1 VPPGKSSDRRGLT
14 YSQQIDVLET
24 IVQIVWFKRDLRVQ
38 DHRALANAAQRGQ
51 VMPLFVVEP
60 EYWRLDDVSCRH
72 WEFVAEALQDVRADL
87 AALGQPLVVQ
97 VGDVV
102 EVLEGLRKTVGVD
115 ALWSHE
121 ETGNGWTYARDKRV
135 GAWCR
140 THGVP
145 WHEVPQHGVQRRLAS
160 RNGWAAQWDRFMAET
175 IIQAPALAPI
185 DIDPGPI
192 PTGADL
198 TLLPDGAHARQVG
211 GRTEAQGLLSSFLTD
226 RGRTYRREMS
236 SPVTGARACSR
247 LSPHLAW
254 GSLSMREVT
263 QATWARQRA
272 MKALGARDGWGGA
285 LSSFSGRLHWHCH
298 FIQKLEDAPRIEFE
312 NLHRGYDGIRP
323 SAPDAERLAAW
334 ARGETGLPFVD
345 ACMRSLRATG
355 WLNFR
360 MRAMVMAVA
369 SYHMWLHWRAPGL
382 ELARLFTDYEPG
394 IHWSQVQMQSGTTG
408 INTVRVYNPVKQ
420 GMDQDPTGAFTR
432 RWVPELAKIDDRFLH
447 EPWKAANAG
456 AVLGRAYPIP
466 IVDHLSAARD
476 ARERIW
482 AVRKGQ
488 AFRQEAQGIV
498 AKHASRK
505 TSRKRARNSATSKQ
519 LDLPL

>member
-1 VPPGKSSDRRGLT
+1 M
-14 YSQQIDVLET
+14 
-24 IVQIVWFKRDLRVQ
+24 QIVWFKRDLRVQ
-38 DHRALANAAQRGQ
+38 DHRALTYAAQRGP
-51 VMPLFVVEP
+51 VVPLFVVEP
-60 EYWRLDDVSCRH
+60 AYWQLDDMSCRH
-72 WEFVAEALQDVRADL
+72 WDFAREALVSLREDL
-87 AALGQPLVVQ
+87 ADLGQPLIVR
-97 VGDVV
+97 VGDVLD
-102 EVLEGLRKTVGVD
+102 VLDDLRKTAGVHG
-115 ALWSHE
+115 LWSHE

-140 THGVP
+140 AKGVP
-145 WHEVPQHGVQRRLAS
+145 WHEIPQHGVQRRMAS
-160 RNGWAAQWDRFMAET
+160 RNGWAAQWDRFMAEP
-175 IIQAPALAPI
+175 IVKAPVLKPTCVT
-185 DIDPGPI
+185 PGPI
-192 PTGADL
+192 PIAKDL
-198 TLLPDGAHARQVG
+198 NLVPDGARERQVG
-211 GRTEAQGLLSSFLTD
+211 GRAAAADVLSSFLTA
-226 RGRTYRREMS
+226 RGRTYRRAMS
-236 SPVTGARACSR
+236 SPLAGANTCSR

-263 QATWARQRA
+263 QATWARQREV
-272 MKALGARDGWGGA
+272 KLQGTRDGWGGA

-312 NLHRGYDGIRP
+312 NLHHGYDGIRL
-323 SAPDAERLAAW
+323 SAPDTERLAAW

-345 ACMRSLRATG
+345 ACMRSLRETG

-369 SYHMWLHWRAPGL
+369 SYHLWLHWRAPGL

-408 INTVRVYNPVKQ
+408 INTVRIYNPVKQ
-420 GMDQDPTGAFTR
+420 GIEQDPTGAFTR

-482 AVRKGQ
+482 AVRNGE
-488 AFRQEAQGIV
+488 AFRKEAQGIV

-505 TSRKRARNSATSKQ
+505 TSRKRSRKEATSKQ

>member
-1 VPPGKSSDRRGLT
+1 LIGQMSSASPWVSYLQKRAE
-14 YSQQIDVLET
+14 ET
-24 IVQIVWFKRDLRVQ
+24 NVQIVWFKRDLRVQ
-38 DHRALANAAQRGQ
+38 DHRALIYSAQRGP
-51 VMPLFVVEP
+51 VVPLFVVEP
-60 EYWRLDDVSCRH
+60 AYWQLDDVSCRH
-72 WEFVAEALQDVRADL
+72 WDFVSEALVSLREDL
-87 AALGQPLVVQ
+87 ADLGQPLIVR
-97 VGDVV
+97 VGDVLD
-102 EVLEGLRKTVGVD
+102 VLDDLRKTVGVLG
-115 ALWSHE
+115 LWSHE

-135 GAWCR
+135 GAWC
-140 THGVP
+140 HSKGVP
-145 WHEVPQHGVQRRLAS
+145 WHEIPQHGVQRRMAS
-160 RNGWAAQWDRFMAET
+160 RNGWATQWDRFMAEP
-175 IIQAPALAPI
+175 IVNAPALKPTGVS
-185 DIDPGPI
+185 PGPI
-192 PTGADL
+192 PSARDL
-198 TLLPDGAHARQVG
+198 NLVPDGARERQAG
-211 GRTEAQGLLSSFLTD
+211 GRAAAEEVMSSFLTA
-226 RGRTYRREMS
+226 RGRTYRRAMS
-236 SPVTGARACSR
+236 SPLAGAGACSR

-263 QATWARQRA
+263 QATWARQREV
-272 MKALGARDGWGGA
+272 KLRGARDGWGGA

-298 FIQKLEDAPRIEFE
+298 FIQKLEVAPRIEFE

-345 ACMRSLRATG
+345 ACMRSLHATG

-369 SYHMWLHWRAPGL
+369 SYHLWLHWRAPGL

-432 RWVPELAKIDDRFLH
+432 RWVPELAKIDDRFLQ
-447 EPWKAANAG
+447 EPWKAENAG
-456 AVLGRAYPIP
+456 SVLGSAYPIP

-482 AVRKGQ
+482 AVRKGE

-505 TSRKRARNSATSKQ
+505 TSRKRSRKKGTSKQ
-519 LDLPL
+519 LNLPL

>member
-1 VPPGKSSDRRGLT
+1 MQV
-14 YSQQIDVLET
+14 
-24 IVQIVWFKRDLRVQ
+24 VWFKRDLRVQ
-38 DHRALANAAQRGQ
+38 DHRALVNAAQRGQ
-51 VMPLFVVEP
+51 VLPLYVVEP
-60 EYWRLDDVSCRH
+60 DYWRLEDVSYRH
-72 WEFVAEALQDVRADL
+72 WEFAAEALASLRDSL
-87 AALGQPLVVQ
+87 AALGQPLVVR
-97 VGDVV
+97 VGAVV
-102 EVLEGLRKTVGVD
+102 DVLERLRRTVGVD
-115 ALWSHE
+115 GLWSHE
-121 ETGNGWTYARDKRV
+121 ETGNGWTYARDKQV
-135 GAWCR
+135 AGWCR

-160 RNGWAAQWDRFMAET
+160 RNGWAVQWDRFMSEP
-175 IIQAPALAPI
+175 IVQAPVLK
-185 DIDPGPI
+185 
-192 PTGADL
+192 PTGIEAGHIPSARDL
-198 TLLPDGAHARQVG
+198 NLVPDGVRERQIG
-211 GRTEAQGLLSSFLTD
+211 GRAAAEGVLSSFLAE
-226 RGRTYRREMS
+226 RGRTYRRAMS
-236 SPVTGARACSR
+236 SPLGGARACSR

-263 QATWARQRA
+263 QATWARQREV
-272 MKALGARDGWGGA
+272 KALGARDGWSGA

-369 SYHMWLHWRAPGL
+369 SYHLWLHWRVPGL

-408 INTVRVYNPVKQ
+408 INTVRIYNPVKQ
-420 GMDQDPTGAFTR
+420 GMDQDPTGDFTR
-432 RWVPELAKIDDRFLH
+432 RWVPELARIDDQFLQ
-447 EPWKAANAG
+447 EPWKAENAG
-456 AVLGRAYPIP
+456 AVLGRAYPMP

-482 AVRKGQ
+482 AVRKGD
-488 AFRQEAQGIV
+488 AFRQEARGIV

-505 TSRKRARNSATSKQ
+505 SPQRRSRKSASSKQ
-519 LDLPL
+519 LDLPF

>member
-1 VPPGKSSDRRGLT
+1 
-14 YSQQIDVLET
+14 
-24 IVQIVWFKRDLRVQ
+24 VQVVWFKRDLRVQ
-38 DHRALANAAQRGQ
+38 DHRALTNAAQHGQ
-51 VMPLFVVEP
+51 VLPLFVVEP

-72 WEFVAEALQDVRADL
+72 WEFAAETVESLRNSLVE
-87 AALGQPLVVQ
+87 LGQPLIVR

-102 EVLEGLRKTVGVD
+102 EVLDILRHTVGVD
-115 ALWSHE
+115 VLWSHE

-140 THGVP
+140 AHGVP
-145 WHEVPQHGVQRRLAS
+145 WHELPQHGVQRRLAS
-160 RNGWAAQWDRFMAET
+160 RNGWAAQWNRFMADS
-175 IIQAPALAPI
+175 IVQAPAL
-185 DIDPGPI
+185 GPI
-192 PTGADL
+192 GLEAGALPSAKDL
-198 TLLPDGAHARQVG
+198 NLEPDGAQDRQKG
-211 GRTEAQGLLSSFLTD
+211 GRAAAEEVLSSFLTE
-226 RGRTYRREMS
+226 RGRIYRRAMS
-236 SPVTGARACSR
+236 SPLTGAHACSR

-263 QATWARQRA
+263 QATWARQREV
-272 MKALGARDGWGGA
+272 KALGARDGWGGA

-323 SAPDAERLAAW
+323 SAPNPERLNAW
-334 ARGETGLPFVD
+334 ARGETGLPFLD

-369 SYHMWLHWRAPGL
+369 SYHLWLHWRAPGL
-382 ELARLFTDYEPG
+382 TLARLFTDYEPG
-394 IHWSQVQMQSGTTG
+394 IHWNQVQMQSGTTG
-408 INTVRVYNPVKQ
+408 INTVRIYNPVKQ

-432 RWVPELAKIDDRFLH
+432 RWVPELAKINDRFLH
-447 EPWKAANAG
+447 EPWKAENARD
-456 AVLGRAYPIP
+456 VLGRAYPMP

-476 ARERIW
+476 ARERVW
-482 AVRKGQ
+482 AVRKGE

-505 TSRKRARNSATSKQ
+505 TSRKRSRKEGTSKQ

>member
-1 VPPGKSSDRRGLT
+1 M
-14 YSQQIDVLET
+14 
-24 IVQIVWFKRDLRVQ
+24 QIVWFKRDLRVQ
-38 DHRALANAAQRGQ
+38 DHRALTYAAQRGP
-51 VMPLFVVEP
+51 VVPLFVVEP
-60 EYWRLDDVSCRH
+60 AYWQLDDVSCRH
-72 WEFVAEALQDVRADL
+72 WDFASETLVSLREDL
-87 AALGQPLVVQ
+87 ADLGQPLIVL
-97 VGDVV
+97 VGDVLD
-102 EVLEGLRKTVGVD
+102 VLDDLRKTVGVHG
-115 ALWSHE
+115 LWSHE

-140 THGVP
+140 SKGVP
-145 WHEVPQHGVQRRLAS
+145 WHEIPQHGVQRRMAS
-160 RNGWAAQWDRFMAET
+160 RNGWAAQWDQFMAEP
-175 IIQAPALAPI
+175 IVQAPVLKPI
-185 DIDPGPI
+185 GVTPGPI
-192 PTGADL
+192 PSARDL
-198 TLLPDGAHARQVG
+198 DLVPDGARERQEG
-211 GRTEAQGLLSSFLTD
+211 GRAVAEEVLSSFLTE
-226 RGRTYRREMS
+226 RGQTYRRAMS
-236 SPVTGARACSR
+236 SPLAGAGACSR

-263 QATWARQRA
+263 QATWARRREV
-272 MKALGARDGWGGA
+272 KLRGARDGWGGA

-323 SAPDAERLAAW
+323 SVPDSERLDAW

-369 SYHMWLHWRAPGL
+369 SYHLWLHWRAPGL
-382 ELARLFTDYEPG
+382 ALARLFTDYEPG

-408 INTVRVYNPVKQ
+408 INTVRIYNPVKQ

-447 EPWKAANAG
+447 EPWKAENARD
-456 AVLGRAYPIP
+456 VLGRAYPLP

-482 AVRKGQ
+482 AVRKGD

-498 AKHASRK
+498 AKHANRK
-505 TSRKRARNSATSKQ
+505 TPRRRPRKSGTSKQ

>member
-1 VPPGKSSDRRGLT
+1 
-14 YSQQIDVLET
+14 
-24 IVQIVWFKRDLRVQ
+24 
-38 DHRALANAAQRGQ
+38 
-51 VMPLFVVEP
+51 M
-60 EYWRLDDVSCRH
+60 
-72 WEFVAEALQDVRADL
+72 
-87 AALGQPLVVQ
+87 
-97 VGDVV
+97 
-102 EVLEGLRKTVGVD
+102 
-115 ALWSHE
+115 
-121 ETGNGWTYARDKRV
+121 
-135 GAWCR
+135 
-140 THGVP
+140 
-145 WHEVPQHGVQRRLAS
+145 AS
-160 RNGWAAQWDRFMAET
+160 RNGWAGKWDAFMAEP
-175 IIQAPALAPI
+175 IAQAPALAPV
-185 DIDPGPI
+185 DINLGPI
-192 PTGADL
+192 PTAADL
-198 TLLPDGAHARQVG
+198 SLVPDSIQRRQVG
-211 GRTEAQGLLSSFLTD
+211 GRTKAQGLLSSFLTH
-226 RGRTYRREMS
+226 RGQTYRRDMS
-236 SPVTGARACSR
+236 SPLTGAKACSR

-254 GSLSMREVT
+254 GSLSMREVA
-263 QATWARQRA
+263 QATWARQRER
-272 MKALGARDGWGGA
+272 KKQGGRDGWGGA

-298 FIQKLEDAPRIEFE
+298 FIQKLEDAPRIEFV

-369 SYHMWLHWRAPGL
+369 SYHLWLHWRAPGL
-382 ELARLFTDYEPG
+382 VLARLFTDYEPG

-408 INTVRVYNPVKQ
+408 INTVRIYNPVKQ

-447 EPWKAANAG
+447 EPWKAENARD
-456 AVLGRAYPIP
+456 VLGRAYPLP

-482 AVRKGQ
+482 AVRKGD

-505 TSRKRARNSATSKQ
+505 TSRKRSRKEGTSKQ

>member
-1 VPPGKSSDRRGLT
+1 MQV
-14 YSQQIDVLET
+14 
-24 IVQIVWFKRDLRVQ
+24 VWFKRDLRVQ
-38 DHRALANAAQRGQ
+38 DHRALANAAQHGQ
-51 VMPLFVVEP
+51 VLPLFVVEP
-60 EYWRLDDVSCRH
+60 EYWRLEDVSHRH
-72 WEFVAEALQDVRADL
+72 WAFVAETLAELRGDL
-87 AALGQPLVVQ
+87 AALGQPLIVR

-102 EVLEGLRKTVGVD
+102 EVLDTLRQTIGVHG
-115 ALWSHE
+115 LWSHE
-121 ETGNGWTYARDKRV
+121 ETGNGWTYTRDNRV
-135 GAWCR
+135 GDWCR
-140 THGVP
+140 SNAVS
-145 WHEVPQHGVQRRLAS
+145 WMEVPQHGVQRRMAS
-160 RNGWAAQWDRFMAET
+160 RNGWAAQWDRFMAEP
-175 IIQAPALAPI
+175 IVHAPAFEPT
-185 DIDPGPI
+185 DVEPGPI
-192 PTGADL
+192 PDARDL
-198 TLLPDGAHARQVG
+198 NLAPDGARDRQTG
-211 GRTEAQGLLSSFLTD
+211 GRDAAEKVLSSFLKE
-226 RGRTYRREMS
+226 RGQTYRRAMS
-236 SPVTGARACSR
+236 SPLSGARACSR

-254 GSLSMREVT
+254 GSLSMREAT
-263 QATWARQRA
+263 QATWARQREV
-272 MKALGARDGWGGA
+272 KAHGARDGWGGA

-312 NLHRGYDGIRP
+312 NLHRGYNGIRS

-369 SYHMWLHWRAPGL
+369 SYHLWLHWRAPGL

-408 INTVRVYNPVKQ
+408 INTVRIYNPVKQ

-432 RWVPELAKIDDRFLH
+432 HWVPELAKIEDRFLQ
-447 EPWKAANAG
+447 EPWKAENAG
-456 AVLGRAYPIP
+456 AVLGRAYPMP

-482 AVRKGQ
+482 AVRKGE
-488 AFRQEAQGIV
+488 AFRQEARGIV

-505 TSRKRARNSATSKQ
+505 TPQRRSRKIATSTQ